1 MPVKSVVLATLLLVV
16 PAAVSAQSY
25 AIQGI
30 ERYFRVESEVTQG
43 RRGPV
48 VSGYVYNTSGH
59 TAGNVRLVVEG
70 LDAGGQVTS
79 SAISGLMGTVPPNGR
94 AYFEARAPQGATSVR
109 VRVLSYDPV
118 ARGS

>member
-43 RRGPV
+43 RRL
-48 VSGYVYNTSGH
+48 
-59 TAGNVRLVVEG
+59 AK
-70 LDAGGQVTS
+70 Q
-79 SAISGLMGTVPPNGR
+79 
-94 AYFEARAPQGATSVR
+94 F
-109 VRVLSYDPV
+109 
-118 ARGS
+118 